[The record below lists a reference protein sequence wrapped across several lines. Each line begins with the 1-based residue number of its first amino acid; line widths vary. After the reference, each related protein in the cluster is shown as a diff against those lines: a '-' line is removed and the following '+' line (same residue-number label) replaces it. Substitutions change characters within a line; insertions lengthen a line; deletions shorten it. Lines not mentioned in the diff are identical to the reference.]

1 MKGYRYPTVPVLGT
15 IQYTCFP
22 FDVPASPR
30 KNSNSLPP
38 KQPLQNSAYQA
49 LARKLQKRADE
60 LELSVRALAER
71 LGKPRTTVHKTLTG
85 QRRLDPI
92 EFLDWCDALEWDD
105 PLTVLNSVR
114 R

>member
-1 MKGYRYPTVPVLGT
+1 MYLLSFVVPS
-15 IQYTCFP
+15 
-22 FDVPASPR
+22 ARR
-30 KNSNSLPP
+30 KNVTALPA
-38 KQPLQNSAYQA
+38 KQPLQSSAYQA
-49 LARKLQKRADE
+49 LAQKLQKRADE

-105 PLTVLNSVR
+105 PLAVIQSVR

>member
-1 MKGYRYPTVPVLGT
+1 MPVPR
-15 IQYTCFP
+15 
-22 FDVPASPR
+22 R
-30 KNSNSLPP
+30 KNPTPLPA

-49 LARKLQKRADE
+49 LAQRLQKRAEE
-60 LELSVRALAER
+60 LGLSVRALAEK

-105 PLTVLNSVR
+105 PLAVLNAVR

>member
-1 MKGYRYPTVPVLGT
+1 MSDCP
-15 IQYTCFP
+15 CFGDTAIYLLS
-22 FDVPASPR
+22 FGVPASPR

-60 LELSVRALAER
+60 LELSVRGLAER

-105 PLTVLNSVR
+105 PLAVLKSVR

>member
-1 MKGYRYPTVPVLGT
+1 M
-15 IQYTCFP
+15 
-22 FDVPASPR
+22 
-30 KNSNSLPP
+30 PP
-38 KQPLQNSAYQA
+38 KQPLQGSAYQA
-49 LARKLQKRADE
+49 LAQKLQKRADE

-85 QRRLDPI
+85 QRRLDPV

-105 PLTVLNSVR
+105 PLAVLKSVR